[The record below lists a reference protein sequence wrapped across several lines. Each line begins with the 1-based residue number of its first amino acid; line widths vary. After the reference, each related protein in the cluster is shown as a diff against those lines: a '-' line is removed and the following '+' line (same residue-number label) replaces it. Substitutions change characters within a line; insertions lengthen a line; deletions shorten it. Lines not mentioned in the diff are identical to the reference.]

1 MNIITEM
8 QDHIEQLEAQLQ
20 APPQITSATTAPAV
34 KVHKAECFDG
44 TRSKLRAFLTQMDMH
59 IDVNNNV
66 LRTQASRVIFVST
79 YLRDRAFEW
88 FEPILREYYNKATD
102 EWGHITQEVFSEAD
116 GYKQFRNHLNKTFGD
131 VDATRTAER
140 KLRHLRQTTSAT
152 AYASEFQQIISH
164 LDWDDDAYVAI
175 FEDGLQEEVKD
186 ELVRVD
192 RPTDLSKMIE
202 LAVKIDN
209 RLYERRRERNDTR
222 KWRQTGQKYYPKYK
236 TNPSQGQSIVPR
248 TNDDPYGPRPMDLD
262 ATKHKK
268 ITEEEKRRRLRDHL
282 CLYCGNKGHIAW
294 TCPNKRNPSKR
305 NFNY

>member
-8 QDHIEQLEAQLQ
+8 QDHIKQLEAQLQ
-20 APPQITSATTAPAV
+20 APPRATPIPATTAPAV

-175 FEDGLQEEVKD
+175 FEDGL
-186 ELVRVD
+186 
-192 RPTDLSKMIE
+192 
-202 LAVKIDN
+202 
-209 RLYERRRERNDTR
+209 
-222 KWRQTGQKYYPKYK
+222 
-236 TNPSQGQSIVPR
+236 
-248 TNDDPYGPRPMDLD
+248 
-262 ATKHKK
+262 
-268 ITEEEKRRRLRDHL
+268 
-282 CLYCGNKGHIAW
+282 
-294 TCPNKRNPSKR
+294 
-305 NFNY
+305 